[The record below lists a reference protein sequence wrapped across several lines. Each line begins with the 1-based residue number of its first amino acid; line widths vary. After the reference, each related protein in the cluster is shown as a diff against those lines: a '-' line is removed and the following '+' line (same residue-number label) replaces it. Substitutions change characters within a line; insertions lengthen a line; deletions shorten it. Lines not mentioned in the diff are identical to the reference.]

1 MFSVIHT
8 LPYPMLCSL
17 VIQISEGV
25 EPLYETLDNH
35 GFGESLLGGAVHL
48 WDSVEAMLSAWM

>member
-25 EPLYETLDNH
+25 EPLHEILDNH
-35 GFGESLLGGAVHL
+35 GFGESLLGGAMHL
-48 WDSVEAMLSAWM
+48 WDSAEAMFSA